1 VELLRGTLLERD
13 DSYRDL
19 VAHNQDLIVKLVEK
33 QSSIIDNRL
42 GLDSSPVN
50 QGRSPNSS
58 GNSNNSSSSADNQVS
73 LKRPSWS
80 QIRGSYEAKM
90 REQFWRDKIAAVEQA
105 DSARAESLRAESP
118 MGNAETSQEAE
129 KK

>member
-1 VELLRGTLLERD
+1 MRGTLLERD

-19 VAHNQDLIVKLVEK
+19 VAHNQDLIAKLVEK

-50 QGRSPNSS
+50 QGRSPSS
-58 GNSNNSSSSADNQVS
+58 SSSNNSSNSADNQVS

-90 REQFWRDKIAAVEQA
+90 REQFWRDKIASVEQA
-105 DSARAESLRAESP
+105 DSARAESLRVEST
-118 MGNAETSQEAE
+118 MENAETSQEAE